1 MQKRW
6 LRTVNVLFHET
17 VVYNGTCNCN
27 NLDGKHV
34 KEKPCGKGDEAS
46 LKHFFF
52 FHFSF
57 VGSVLPDLY
66 STQSSEKTAISSRT
80 EE

>member
-6 LRTVNVLFHET
+6 LRTVNVVLFHET
-17 VVYNGTCNCN
+17 VVFKGTS

>member
-17 VVYNGTCNCN
+17 VVYKGTS

-52 FHFSF
+52 NFPF